1 MGGMLQA
8 TPAGLQAPISAP
20 PTPDVVGV
28 QSEEGLD
35 VKGGIVRRTPLSAGK
50 PQYLG

>member
-1 MGGMLQA
+1 MLQA
-8 TPAGLQAPISAP
+8 TPAGLQALPAP

-35 VKGGIVRRTPLSAGK
+35 VKEVLSGAHPLCWEATV
-50 PQYLG
+50 LG